1 MQSNPQ
7 QCIQLNACSAAALSF
22 FQTHIISDN
31 PNAHASCSTHPL
43 PKPPQVEDMLRRSF
57 AEFHAQRAQPGK
69 SAALS
74 AGAAQL
80 DVYRSTPWPDCI
92 RGCDR
97 EQLVEY
103 CDITQKITD
112 INEQLQVGAG

>member
-1 MQSNPQ
+1 
-7 QCIQLNACSAAALSF
+7 
-22 FQTHIISDN
+22 
-31 PNAHASCSTHPL
+31 
-43 PKPPQVEDMLRRSF
+43 MLRRSF

-80 DVYRSTPWPDCI
+80 GVYRSTPWPDCI

-103 CDITQKITD
+103 CDISNKISD
-112 INEQLQVGAG
+112 INEQLQVVMVGQMEVGGLWLHQIKPSVWQLIK